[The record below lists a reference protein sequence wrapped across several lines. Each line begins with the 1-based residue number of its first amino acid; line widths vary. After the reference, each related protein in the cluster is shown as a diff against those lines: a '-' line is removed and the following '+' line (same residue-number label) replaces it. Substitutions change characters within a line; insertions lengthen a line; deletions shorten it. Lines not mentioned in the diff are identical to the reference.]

1 MKKLHSMKATKM
13 LIPEQL
19 ADEALD
25 IAVRHIHDALGI
37 LIGDYAGIYFS
48 DDVARDNLLNYIK
61 DHQNAN
67 L

>member
-1 MKKLHSMKATKM
+1 MKATKM

-37 LIGDYAGIYFS
+37 LTGDYAGIFFS
-48 DDVARDNLLNYIK
+48 DDVARNNLLTYIER
-61 DHQNAN
+61 HQNAN
-67 L
+67 F

>member
-1 MKKLHSMKATKM
+1 M

-37 LIGDYAGIYFS
+37 VTGDYAGRFFS
-48 DDVARDNLLNYIK
+48 DDVARNNLLQYIN
-61 DHQNAN
+61 DHLQQEEEIRNAYK
-67 L
+67 